1 MLTYSK
7 AFSSFSV
14 DDLAKA
20 KKFYS
25 TVLGLSVTE
34 TPEGLDIKVSVD
46 FSVFVYPKPNHE
58 PATFTVLNFQ
68 VSNIDEAVD
77 RLTEAGVKFLQYGGD
92 IQTDK
97 KGIARGTTGPIIAW
111 FADPAGNI
119 LSVVQP
125 HYPDGRKAP

>member
-14 DDLAKA
+14 NDLAKA

-25 TVLGLSVTE
+25 TALGLPVTE
-34 TPEGLDIKVSVD
+34 TPEGLGIQVSAD
-46 FSVFVYPKPNHE
+46 FQVFLYPKPNHE

-68 VSNIDEAVD
+68 VGNIDEAVD
-77 RLTEAGVKFLQYGGD
+77 KLTEAGVKFLQYGGE

-97 KGIARGTTGPIIAW
+97 KGIARGTTGPLIAW

-119 LSVVQP
+119 LSVVEP
-125 HYPDGRKAP
+125 RYPDGRKAP